1 MDQRVT
7 AQGEAHVGDGVEG
20 PQMAHIDQIADPCLL
35 GVVALN
41 DAVAH
46 LAVEIAVGTQ
56 DRLGHRG
63 TQFGI
68 HAAHQ
73 HGLLTERGGHPLGK
87 AALLVVIGIPYQ
99 QVRRE
104 RETQAGTSEEGSV
117 RLGGQ

>member
-1 MDQRVT
+1 
-7 AQGEAHVGDGVEG
+7 
-20 PQMAHIDQIADPCLL
+20 MAHIDQIADPCLL
-35 GVVALN
+35 GVMALH

-73 HGLLTERGGHPLGK
+73 HGLLAERGGHPLGK
-87 AALLVVIGIPYQ
+87 ATLLVVIGIPYQ

-104 RETQAGTSEEGSV
+104 RET
-117 RLGGQ
+117 